1 MKDIKWLLNLQLF
14 AEGGEGGEAASG
26 DNSVDA
32 EQQALLDLGV
42 PKSKIRKKAK
52 VQAPVQVEQA
62 QEQEQPATVD
72 TPTEEQVDTPKRMTW
87 DEIKADPE
95 YNKEIQA
102 IVQNR
107 VKAAKQSEEKLQ
119 QILPTLELLARKYG
133 QDPNNI
139 DLQALNKAVNDDD
152 KYYEDKAFEMGI
164 PVETAKKLDQQERE
178 AKRQEIQA
186 QRTAEE
192 QRIAEH
198 IQKLEQQ
205 GNELKKTFPNF
216 NLRVEL
222 QNPMFA
228 RLTAPGVGLSVEQ
241 AYYAIHRQE
250 IDAVRNE
257 TIAKKTAERLSAS
270 IQAGQQRPQENG
282 MSSQASSGITF
293 DYRAMS
299 KDQREA
305 FKKDL
310 KARLARGE
318 KVFPQG

>member
-1 MKDIKWLLNLQLF
+1 
-14 AEGGEGGEAASG
+14 
-26 DNSVDA
+26 
-32 EQQALLDLGV
+32 
-42 PKSKIRKKAK
+42 
-52 VQAPVQVEQA
+52 
-62 QEQEQPATVD
+62 
-72 TPTEEQVDTPKRMTW
+72 
-87 DEIKADPE
+87 
-95 YNKEIQA
+95 
-102 IVQNR
+102 
-107 VKAAKQSEEKLQ
+107 
-119 QILPTLELLARKYG
+119 
-133 QDPNNI
+133 
-139 DLQALNKAVNDDD
+139 
-152 KYYEDKAFEMGI
+152 
-164 PVETAKKLDQQERE
+164 
-178 AKRQEIQA
+178 
-186 QRTAEE
+186 
-192 QRIAEH
+192 
-198 IQKLEQQ
+198 
-205 GNELKKTFPNF
+205 ELKKTFPNF
-216 NLRVEL
+216 NFRVEL

-299 KDQREA
+299 KEQREA